1 MDSEL
6 KVIVIAAFACACTFA
21 AVAEEHVGRNLE
33 KGEPARWQEPADTPQ
48 KRAALA
54 DQEAKAALAEAMKE
68 CRAQQRDERATCEKQ
83 AREQYRLDTE
93 AARALPAKR

>member
-1 MDSEL
+1 MSSEL
-6 KVIVIAAFACACTFA
+6 KVIVIAAFACACALA
-21 AVAEEHVGRNLE
+21 AVADEHVGRNLE

-68 CRAQQRDERATCEKQ
+68 CRAQRAERAVCEKQ
-83 AREQYRLDTE
+83 ARDQYRLDTE
-93 AARALPAKR
+93 AARALPAKK

>member
-1 MDSEL
+1 MESEL
-6 KVIVIAAFACACTFA
+6 KIIVIAVFACACTFA
-21 AVAEEHVGRNLE
+21 AVADEHVGRNLE

-48 KRAALA
+48 KRAQLA
-54 DQEAKAALAEAMKE
+54 DQEAKAALAEALKE
-68 CRAQQRDERATCEKQ
+68 CRAQKAERAACEKQ

>member
-1 MDSEL
+1 MDAEM
-6 KVIVIAAFACACTFA
+6 KVIVIAVFACACTVGAF
-21 AVAEEHVGRNLE
+21 AEEHVGRNLE

-48 KRAALA
+48 KRAQLA
-54 DQEAKAALAEAMKE
+54 DQEAKAALAEALKE
-68 CRAQQRDERATCEKQ
+68 CRAERAERAACEKQ

>member
-1 MDSEL
+1 MESEL
-6 KVIVIAAFACACTFA
+6 KIIVIAVFACACTFA
-21 AVAEEHVGRNLE
+21 AVADEHVGRNLE

-48 KRAALA
+48 KRAQLA
-54 DQEAKAALAEAMKE
+54 DQEARAALAEALKE
-68 CRAQQRDERATCEKQ
+68 CRAQKAERAACEKQ